1 MFIFIIVESYI
12 LSSLSSLLFNFKGQ
26 CVESFSLE
34 ENSQALLIRCRR
46 DRRFKATTPTANAPC
61 TVDHYI
67 RRRVQDLPVSGRPCE
82 VEIELAQTRDKEGRR
97 LIEVTEY
104 VAKGGRYTARFC
116 KFISGL
122 CRYMSIQA
130 VSKHLGIRWETVKNI
145 DREYLR
151 SSLPALEP
159 EKLVDLVHI
168 GVDEVAR
175 AKGHDYMTVVYDL
188 VSGHLIWVEHGR
200 KSSVLISFFEQLSTT
215 TREGIKAVS
224 MDMGQAYQSA
234 VKKMLPNADIVFD
247 RFHVMQN
254 YCVLIKKERTKA
266 FKNGSHEE
274 KRMLK
279 GTLFLLLKNAVNLDD
294 KQSDRLDDLL
304 ESNKTL
310 CIIYMLKEQLQAIWD
325 EPSYDSMVTALETWC
340 RLAKSTRV
348 LSLSNFADAL
358 LERKVGICNYAKY
371 KLTNARVEAGNVSI
385 GLLRRRA
392 RGVRDT
398 DYFKLKIRQTSIPDT
413 HSTFYPNIKLM

>member
-1 MFIFIIVESYI
+1 M
-12 LSSLSSLLFNFKGQ
+12 SSLSSSLFSFKGQ
-26 CVESFSLE
+26 CVESCSVE
-34 ENSQALLIRCRR
+34 EVSQSVFVHCRR
-46 DRRFKATTPTANAPC
+46 DRRYKVKEPISGTSC
-61 TVDHYI
+61 TVDHYVK
-67 RRRVQDLPVSGRPCE
+67 RRLKDLPVSGRPCTIE
-82 VEIELAQTRDKEGRR
+82 VELAKTRDKEGRR
-97 LIEVTEY
+97 LIEEAEY
-104 VAKGGRYTARFC
+104 VAKGGRYTTRFC

-122 CRYMSIQA
+122 CRHMSIHA
-130 VSKHLGIRWETVKNI
+130 VSQHLGIRWETVKNI

-159 EKLVDLVHI
+159 EKLNNLIHI

-175 AKGHDYMTVVYDL
+175 AKRHDYMTVVYDL

-200 KSSVLISFFEQLSTT
+200 KAEVLISFFEQLSEETKA
-215 TREGIKAVS
+215 GIKAVS
-224 MDMGQAYQSA
+224 MDMGQSYQSA
-234 VKKMLPNADIVFD
+234 VKKMLPHADIVFD

-254 YCVLIKKERTKA
+254 YCILIKKERAKA
-266 FKNGSHEE
+266 FRNGSHDE

-279 GTLFLLLKNAVNLDD
+279 GTLFLLLKNAHKLDD
-294 KQSDRLDDLL
+294 RQSDRLDDLL

-310 CIIYMLKEQLQAIWD
+310 CVVYMLKEQLQAIWD
-325 EPSYDSMVTALETWC
+325 EPDYKTMVAALEAWC

-348 LSLSNFADAL
+348 LSLSNFADVL
-358 LERKVGICNYAKY
+358 LERKVGICNYGKY

-398 DYFKLKIRQTSIPDT
+398 DYFKLKIRQTSVPDT
-413 HSTFYPNIKLM
+413 HSTFYPNIKLT